1 MTQSD
6 DIAYPPRR
14 RPPPT
19 GGSRLLVA
27 LVMVMGVL
35 VGFLFYREVFDR
47 GRVSYEP
54 RTVTPRGDLSA
65 DEKSTIELFRAA
77 SPSVVYIATTL
88 HKISGRGDFFD
99 VREGS
104 GSGFIWDNAGDIVTN
119 YHVVKSVDNHEAYA
133 TVILSNH
140 QSKRAVL
147 VGSSPNYDLAVLHI
161 DAPASEL
168 PAITIGE
175 SHNLQV
181 GQKVFAIGNPFGLDQ
196 TLTTG
201 VISALGRQI
210 PAMTGRV
217 IEDVIQTDAAINPGN
232 SGGPLLDSAG
242 RMIGVNAS
250 ILSPTGTSLGIGFAL
265 PVDTVNRIV
274 PQLLAGGKVLQ
285 PYLGVLPWRHLR
297 SQDDRI
303 EGIGILVEPDS
314 PAAKAGLRG
323 MRITPEGV
331 FEANDVLLAADGQKV
346 SKPEELF
353 AAIKK
358 HKPGDTIELTVWHD
372 GVVRTVKVTL
382 APPRD

>member
-1 MTQSD
+1 MTLTD
-6 DIAYPPRR
+6 DFAFPACK
-14 RPPPT
+14 RPPTT

-27 LVMVMGVL
+27 LVMILGVL
-35 VGFLFYREVFDR
+35 VGFLLYRQVFDR
-47 GRVSYEP
+47 GSIALEP
-54 RTVTPRGDLSA
+54 RTVTPRGDLAS

-88 HKISGRGDFFD
+88 HRLTNTGNFFD

-119 YHVVKSVDNHEAYA
+119 YHVVKSVDLKQGYA
-133 TVILSNH
+133 TVILANH
-140 QSKRAVL
+140 ESKRAKL
-147 VGSSPNYDLAVLHI
+147 VGVAPNYDLAVLRI
-161 DAPASEL
+161 TAPASEL

-201 VISALGRQI
+201 IISALGRQI
-210 PAMTGRV
+210 PAMTGRI

-250 ILSPTGTSLGIGFAL
+250 ILSPSGTSSGIGFAV

-274 PQLLAGGKVLQ
+274 PQLLAGGRVLQ
-285 PYLGVLPWRHLR
+285 PYLGVRPIRHLVSR
-297 SQDDRI
+297 QKQVD
-303 EGIGILVEPDS
+303 GIGIAVEPDS
-314 PAAKAGLRG
+314 PAAKAGLQG
-323 MRITPEGV
+323 MSITPEGT
-331 FEANDVLLAADGQKV
+331 FDAGDVLLAADGKKI
-346 SKPEELF
+346 SNPGEFF
-353 AAIKK
+353 AALEK
-358 HKPGDTIELTVWHD
+358 HQAGESIELTLWRDRVE
-372 GVVRTVKVTL
+372 RTVKVVL
-382 APPRD
+382 DPPRD